1 MALVLPDPIP
11 PDDLLPD
18 RLTLSRTFKE
28 QTTRRGY
35 ETGTSARARTGTAG
49 IAVCC
54 GSMCRVTPCAL
65 NESTTFRIQAGSGA
79 SL

>member
-1 MALVLPDPIP
+1 MIAKG
-11 PDDLLPD
+11 D
-18 RLTLSRTFKE
+18 RV
-28 QTTRRGY
+28 
-35 ETGTSARARTGTAG
+35 ARAASIETRYPFLDPDVITFCAG

-65 NESTTFRIQAGSGA
+65 NASTTILIAAGLGA